1 MDGQLKIIYRNYG
14 IADRFPD
21 NVIELNK
28 HLKKWPTLHKAL
40 IQHEA
45 KHTNRKGFTKKDL
58 VHDLS
63 TPNQISTWKMM
74 KFIIAHPFSL
84 VQFVPI
90 YWTKKRGIII
100 DYNLIII
107 WGVVFFITF
116 LGLFFGNI
124 L

>member
-1 MDGQLKIIYRNYG
+1 MGEQLKIVYRDYG

-28 HLKKWPTLHKAL
+28 HLKKWPSLHKAL
-40 IQHEA
+40 IEHEA
-45 KHTNRKGFTKKDL
+45 RHTNRKGFTKEDL
-58 VHDLS
+58 LHDLS
-63 TPNQISTWKMM
+63 TPNQLSTWKMM
-74 KFIIAHPFSL
+74 KFIVRHPFSL

-90 YWTKKRGIII
+90 YWTKKRGLII

-107 WGVVFFITF
+107 WCVICLITF
-116 LGLFFGNI
+116 LGLFFGNV

>member
-1 MDGQLKIIYRNYG
+1 MDGQLKIVYRDYG

-28 HLKKWPTLHKAL
+28 HLKNWPSLHKAL
-40 IQHEA
+40 IDHEA
-45 KHTNRKGFTKKDL
+45 RHTNRKGFNKKDL

-63 TPNQISTWKMM
+63 TPNQLSTWEMM
-74 KFIIAHPFSL
+74 KFIIRHPFSL

-90 YWTKKRGIII
+90 YWTKKRGLII

-107 WGVVFFITF
+107 WSVVSLITF
-116 LGLFFGNI
+116 LGLFFGNV